1 MSEKIHSLK
10 QIISESLS
18 ENGPRVQQALF
29 LSHAKALNRAIG
41 ELKVMAAELGD
52 PSFSKI
58 SKAYFANKLVTLHK
72 FLKKEFSE
80 MVELAQEPLE
90 LLSAQPVEPAPIQE
104 GEQSFMSDTERLMK
118 GGKTELLKM
127 TVEDLMEGG
136 MSEKEAYTQALEWIQ
151 IGTEELDLGGWGG
164 SAEEEWMAGG
174 TDEESLEES
183 LYNDTQ
189 RNPTKLHDVDV
200 QVTEI
205 VDRIAATNRLIKHL
219 TPRQKENVK
228 SLLSRQGHV

>member
-41 ELKVMAAELGD
+41 ELKVMAVELGD

-80 MVELAQEPLE
+80 MVVLAQEPLE
-90 LLSAQPVEPAPIQE
+90 LLSSQPDEPAPIQE

-136 MSEKEAYTQALEWIQ
+136 MSEEEAYAQALEWIQ
-151 IGTEELDLGGWGG
+151 VSDEELDLGGWEG
-164 SAEEEWMAGG
+164 SPEEKWMADVA
-174 TDEESLEES
+174 DEEYLEES
-183 LYNDTQ
+183 LYSDTE
-189 RNPTKLHDVDV
+189 RNTTRIHDVDV

-205 VDRIAATNRLIKHL
+205 VDRIAATNRLIKLL

-228 SLLSRQGHV
+228 SLLGRQGHV

>member
-1 MSEKIHSLK
+1 MSEKIHSLR

-41 ELKVMAAELGD
+41 ELKVMSAELGD

-58 SKAYFANKLVTLHK
+58 SKAYFANKLSTLHK

-90 LLSAQPVEPAPIQE
+90 LLSSQPTEPATIQE
-104 GEQSFMSDTERLMK
+104 ADQSFMSDTERLMK

-136 MSEKEAYTQALEWIQ
+136 MSEEEAYAQALEWIR
-151 IGTEELDLGGWGG
+151 IGDKELDLGGW
-164 SAEEEWMAGG
+164 E
-174 TDEESLEES
+174 
-183 LYNDTQ
+183 
-189 RNPTKLHDVDV
+189 
-200 QVTEI
+200 
-205 VDRIAATNRLIKHL
+205 
-219 TPRQKENVK
+219 
-228 SLLSRQGHV
+228 

>member
-1 MSEKIHSLK
+1 MSDEKQSLK

-18 ENGPRVQQALF
+18 ENGPKVQQALF
-29 LSHAKALNRAIG
+29 LSHAKALNRAIS

-58 SKAYFANKLVTLHK
+58 SKAYFANKLSMLHK
-72 FLKKEFSE
+72 FLKKEFSD

-90 LLSAQPVEPAPIQE
+90 LLISQPAEPEPIQE
-104 GEQSFMSDTERLMK
+104 GEESFMSDTERLMK

-136 MSEKEAYTQALEWIQ
+136 MSEEEAYAQALEWIRV
-151 IGTEELDLGGWGG
+151 GTEELDLGGWDG
-164 SAEEEWMAGG
+164 SPEEEWLVSGAEEEF
-174 TDEESLEES
+174 LEES

-189 RNPTKLHDVDV
+189 SNPTRLHNVDP

-205 VDRIAATNRLIKHL
+205 VDRIAATNRLIKGL
-219 TPRQKENVK
+219 TPSQKENVK
-228 SLLSRQGHV
+228 SLLNRQGHV